1 MLLVFLLLDAYA
13 ESISK
18 RFSEVL
24 KIFLTW
30 TLTEFKRFFSFFSP
44 SNFQYPQV
52 KYTQKFNLKV
62 KGFSFLP
69 VLQIQPDVRVTSNL
83 NQDNLNLCSTWR
95 FHCCPS
101 ISPEALIQSHCFT
114 GMINPRLHPTEV
126 KGILSDGP
134 SRQLLDPSLCTTLWC
149 NISALQSYSACTEKT
164 MKPGSGNWALLNHF
178 LKLW

>member
-30 TLTEFKRFFSFFSP
+30 TLTEFKRLFSFFPP

-83 NQDNLNLCSTWR
+83 NQDNLNSVVLEDFIVVLVYLQR
-95 FHCCPS
+95 HLYN
-101 ISPEALIQSHCFT
+101 LI
-114 GMINPRLHPTEV
+114 V
-126 KGILSDGP
+126 
-134 SRQLLDPSLCTTLWC
+134 LLAW
-149 NISALQSYSACTEKT
+149 
-164 MKPGSGNWALLNHF
+164 
-178 LKLW
+178 